1 MARKGENIYARKDGR
16 WEGRYIIERMA
27 SGKYRYGYVYA
38 GTYRE
43 TRDRL
48 LQKKLDL
55 IRCKKEHMYTPI
67 NEPIT
72 LDRLAI
78 EWLTKQKNQIKE
90 SSYVK
95 YQNLINHYLI
105 PQIGKLQPQELTN
118 EKLEVFCKNM
128 LSSGGRHHSGLSV
141 KTVSDILSITR
152 TILRYSVSKGYV
164 ISCDFST
171 ISLKQPSKKLRILSR
186 LEQQKLCSYLQKDL
200 TPVNLGILL
209 SLFSGLR
216 IGEICALQW
225 SDISFE
231 EKLISVHRT
240 MQRLQNL
247 QDSEKKTRI
256 YISTPKSPS
265 SIRQIPIPDGLLE
278 LLKQNSI
285 NKNGY
290 ILTGKA
296 DTFIEPRT
304 MQRHFKKVLKT
315 AGIEEVNYH
324 VLRHTFATRCV
335 ELNFDVKSLSEILG
349 HATVNIT
356 MNRYVHPSMEYKR
369 QNMQRLSELIAV
381 R

>member
-16 WEGRYIIERMA
+16 WEGRYIIERLA

-43 TRDRL
+43 TRERL

-55 IRCKKEHMYTPI
+55 IHCKKEQVSPSAS
-67 NEPIT
+67 EPVA
-72 LDRLAI
+72 LEQLAVD
-78 EWLTKQKNQIKE
+78 WLAKQKSQIKE

-95 YQNLINHYLI
+95 YQNLIAKYLI
-105 PQIGKLQPQELTN
+105 PQIGELQPQELTS
-118 EKLEVFCKNM
+118 ERLEIFCKTL
-128 LSSGGRHHSGLSV
+128 LSSGGRHHSGLSA
-141 KTVSDILSITR
+141 KTVSDILSVTR
-152 TILRYSVSKGYV
+152 AILRYSASKGYV
-164 ISCDFST
+164 ISCDFSV
-171 ISLKQPSKKLRILSR
+171 ISFKQPSKNLRILSR
-186 LEQQKLCSYLQKDL
+186 LEQQKLCSYLQNNL
-200 TPVNLGILL
+200 TPVHLGILL

-216 IGEICALQW
+216 IGEICALRW

-231 EKLISVHRT
+231 EKLIFVRRT
-240 MQRLQNL
+240 MQRLQNT
-247 QDSEKKTRI
+247 QDSERKTRI
-256 YISTPKSPS
+256 CISTPKSPS

-278 LLKQNSI
+278 LLRNNSG

-296 DTFIEPRT
+296 DTFMEPRT
-304 MQRHFKKVLKT
+304 MQRRFKKVLKA

-324 VLRHTFATRCV
+324 ILRHTFATRCV

>member
-16 WEGRYIIERMA
+16 WEGRYIIERLA

-43 TRDRL
+43 TRERL

-55 IRCKKEHMYTPI
+55 IHCKKEQVSPSAS
-67 NEPIT
+67 EPVA
-72 LDRLAI
+72 LEQLAVD
-78 EWLTKQKNQIKE
+78 WLAKQKSQIKE

-95 YQNLINHYLI
+95 YQNLIAKYLI
-105 PQIGKLQPQELTN
+105 PQIGELQSQELTS
-118 EKLEVFCKNM
+118 ERLEIFCKTL
-128 LSSGGRHHSGLSV
+128 LSSGGRHHSGLSA
-141 KTVSDILSITR
+141 KTVSDILSVTR
-152 TILRYSVSKGYV
+152 AILRFSASKGYV
-164 ISCDFST
+164 ISCDFSV
-171 ISLKQPSKKLRILSR
+171 ISFKQPSKNLRILSR
-186 LEQQKLCSYLQKDL
+186 LEQQKLCSYLQNNL
-200 TPVNLGILL
+200 TPVHLGILL

-216 IGEICALQW
+216 IGEICALRW

-231 EKLISVHRT
+231 EKLIFVRRT
-240 MQRLQNL
+240 MQRLQNT
-247 QDSEKKTRI
+247 QDSERKTRI
-256 YISTPKSPS
+256 CVSTPKSPS

-278 LLKQNSI
+278 LLRNNSGD
-285 NKNGY
+285 KNGY

-296 DTFIEPRT
+296 DTFMEPRT
-304 MQRHFKKVLKT
+304 MQRRFKKVLKA
-315 AGIEEVNYH
+315 AGIKEVNYH

-356 MNRYVHPSMEYKR
+356 MNLYVHPSMEYKR

>member
-43 TRDRL
+43 TRERL

-55 IRCKKEHMYTPI
+55 IHCKKEQVSPSAS
-67 NEPIT
+67 EPVA
-72 LDRLAI
+72 LEQLAVD
-78 EWLTKQKNQIKE
+78 WLAKQKSQIKE

-95 YQNLINHYLI
+95 YQNLIAKYLI
-105 PQIGKLQPQELTN
+105 PQIGELQPQELTS
-118 EKLEVFCKNM
+118 ERLEIFCKTL
-128 LSSGGRHHSGLSV
+128 LSSGGRHHSGLSA
-141 KTVSDILSITR
+141 KTVSDILSVTR
-152 TILRYSVSKGYV
+152 AILRYSASKGYI
-164 ISCDFST
+164 ISCDFSV
-171 ISLKQPSKKLRILSR
+171 ISFKQPSKNLRILSR
-186 LEQQKLCSYLQKDL
+186 LEQQKLCSYLQNNL
-200 TPVNLGILL
+200 TPVHLGILL

-216 IGEICALQW
+216 IGEICALRW

-231 EKLISVHRT
+231 EKLIFVRRT
-240 MQRLQNL
+240 MQRLQNA
-247 QDSEKKTRI
+247 QDSERKTRI
-256 YISTPKSPS
+256 CISAPKSPS

-278 LLKQNSI
+278 LLRNNSGD
-285 NKNGY
+285 KNGY

-296 DTFIEPRT
+296 DTFMEPRT
-304 MQRHFKKVLKT
+304 MQRRFKKVLKA

>member
-43 TRDRL
+43 TRERL

-55 IRCKKEHMYTPI
+55 IHCKKEQVSPSAS
-67 NEPIT
+67 EPVA
-72 LDRLAI
+72 LEQLAVD
-78 EWLTKQKNQIKE
+78 WLAKQKSQIKE

-95 YQNLINHYLI
+95 YQNLIAKYLI
-105 PQIGKLQPQELTN
+105 PQIGELQPQELTS
-118 EKLEVFCKNM
+118 ERLEIFCKTL
-128 LSSGGRHHSGLSV
+128 LSSGGRHHSGLSA
-141 KTVSDILSITR
+141 KTVSDILSVTR
-152 TILRYSVSKGYV
+152 AILRYSASKGYI
-164 ISCDFST
+164 ISCDFSV
-171 ISLKQPSKKLRILSR
+171 ISFKQPSKNLRILSR
-186 LEQQKLCSYLQKDL
+186 LEQQKLCSYLQNNL
-200 TPVNLGILL
+200 TPVHLGILL

-216 IGEICALQW
+216 IGEICALRW

-231 EKLISVHRT
+231 EKLIFVRRT
-240 MQRLQNL
+240 MQRLQNT
-247 QDSEKKTRI
+247 QDSERKTRI
-256 YISTPKSPS
+256 CISAPKSPS

-278 LLKQNSI
+278 LLRNNSGD
-285 NKNGY
+285 KNGY

-296 DTFIEPRT
+296 DTFMEPRT
-304 MQRHFKKVLKT
+304 MQRRFKKVLKA

>member
-1 MARKGENIYARKDGR
+1 MSRKGENIYARKDGR

-43 TRDRL
+43 TRERL

-55 IRCKKEHMYTPI
+55 IHCKKEQVSPSAS
-67 NEPIT
+67 EPVA
-72 LDRLAI
+72 LEQLAVD
-78 EWLTKQKNQIKE
+78 WLAKQKSQIKE

-95 YQNLINHYLI
+95 YQNLIAKYLI
-105 PQIGKLQPQELTN
+105 PQIGELQPQELTS
-118 EKLEVFCKNM
+118 ERLEIFCKTL
-128 LSSGGRHHSGLSV
+128 LSSGGRHHSGLSA
-141 KTVSDILSITR
+141 KTVSDILSVTR
-152 TILRYSVSKGYV
+152 AILRYSASKGYV
-164 ISCDFST
+164 ISCDFSV
-171 ISLKQPSKKLRILSR
+171 ISFKQPSKNLRILSR
-186 LEQQKLCSYLQKDL
+186 LEQQKLCSYLQNNL
-200 TPVNLGILL
+200 TPVHLGILL

-216 IGEICALQW
+216 IGEICALRW

-231 EKLISVHRT
+231 EKLIFVRRT
-240 MQRLQNL
+240 MQRLQNI
-247 QDSEKKTRI
+247 QDSERKTRI
-256 YISTPKSPS
+256 CISAPKSPS

-278 LLKQNSI
+278 LLRNNSGD
-285 NKNGY
+285 KNGY

-296 DTFIEPRT
+296 DTFMEPRT
-304 MQRHFKKVLKT
+304 MQRRFKKVLKA

>member
-43 TRDRL
+43 TRERL

-55 IRCKKEHMYTPI
+55 IHCKKEQVSPSAS
-67 NEPIT
+67 EPVA
-72 LDRLAI
+72 LEQLAVD
-78 EWLTKQKNQIKE
+78 WLAKQKSQIKE

-95 YQNLINHYLI
+95 YQNLIAKYLI
-105 PQIGKLQPQELTN
+105 PQIGELQPQELTS
-118 EKLEVFCKNM
+118 ERLEIFCKTL
-128 LSSGGRHHSGLSV
+128 LSSGGRHHSGLSA
-141 KTVSDILSITR
+141 KTVSDILSVTR
-152 TILRYSVSKGYV
+152 AILRFSASKGYV
-164 ISCDFST
+164 ISCDFSV
-171 ISLKQPSKKLRILSR
+171 ISFKQPSKNLRILSR
-186 LEQQKLCSYLQKDL
+186 LEQQKLCSYLQNNL
-200 TPVNLGILL
+200 TPVHLGILL

-216 IGEICALQW
+216 IGEICALRW

-231 EKLISVHRT
+231 EKLIFVRRT
-240 MQRLQNL
+240 MQRLQNI
-247 QDSEKKTRI
+247 QDSERKTRI
-256 YISTPKSPS
+256 CISAPKSPS

-278 LLKQNSI
+278 LLRNNSGD
-285 NKNGY
+285 KNGY

-296 DTFIEPRT
+296 DTFMEPRT
-304 MQRHFKKVLKT
+304 MQRRFKKVLKA

>member
-43 TRDRL
+43 TRERL

-55 IRCKKEHMYTPI
+55 IHCKKEQVSPSAS
-67 NEPIT
+67 EPVA
-72 LDRLAI
+72 LEQLAVD
-78 EWLTKQKNQIKE
+78 WLAKQKSQIKE

-95 YQNLINHYLI
+95 YQNLIAKYLI
-105 PQIGKLQPQELTN
+105 PQIGELQPQELTS
-118 EKLEVFCKNM
+118 ERLEIFCKTL
-128 LSSGGRHHSGLSV
+128 LSSGGRHHSGLSA
-141 KTVSDILSITR
+141 KTVSDILSVTR
-152 TILRYSVSKGYV
+152 AILRYSASKGYV
-164 ISCDFST
+164 ISCDFSV
-171 ISLKQPSKKLRILSR
+171 ISFKQPSKNLRILSR
-186 LEQQKLCSYLQKDL
+186 LEQQKLCSYLQNNL
-200 TPVNLGILL
+200 TPVHLGILL

-216 IGEICALQW
+216 IGEICALRW

-231 EKLISVHRT
+231 EKLIFVRRT
-240 MQRLQNL
+240 MQRLQNT
-247 QDSEKKTRI
+247 QDSERKTRI
-256 YISTPKSPS
+256 CISTPKSPS

-278 LLKQNSI
+278 LLRNNSGD
-285 NKNGY
+285 KNGY

-296 DTFIEPRT
+296 DTFMEPRT
-304 MQRHFKKVLKT
+304 MQRRFKKVLKA
-315 AGIEEVNYH
+315 AGIKEVNYH

>member
-43 TRDRL
+43 TRERL

-55 IRCKKEHMYTPI
+55 IHCKKEQVSPSAS
-67 NEPIT
+67 EPVA
-72 LDRLAI
+72 LEQLAVD
-78 EWLTKQKNQIKE
+78 WLAKQKSQIKE

-95 YQNLINHYLI
+95 YQNLIAKYLI
-105 PQIGKLQPQELTN
+105 PQIGELQPQELTS
-118 EKLEVFCKNM
+118 ERLEIFCKTL
-128 LSSGGRHHSGLSV
+128 LSSGGRHHSGLSA
-141 KTVSDILSITR
+141 KTVSDILSVTR
-152 TILRYSVSKGYV
+152 AILRYSASKGYV
-164 ISCDFST
+164 ISCDFSV
-171 ISLKQPSKKLRILSR
+171 ISFKQPSKNLRILSR
-186 LEQQKLCSYLQKDL
+186 LEQQKLCSYLQNNL
-200 TPVNLGILL
+200 TPVHLGILL

-216 IGEICALQW
+216 IGEICALRW

-231 EKLISVHRT
+231 EKLIFIRRT
-240 MQRLQNL
+240 MQRLQNI
-247 QDSEKKTRI
+247 QDSERKTRI
-256 YISTPKSPS
+256 CISAPKSPS

-278 LLKQNSI
+278 LLRNNSGD
-285 NKNGY
+285 KNGY

-296 DTFIEPRT
+296 DTFMEPRT
-304 MQRHFKKVLKT
+304 MQRRFKKVLKA

>member
-16 WEGRYIIERMA
+16 WEGRYIIERLA

-43 TRDRL
+43 TREIL

-55 IRCKKEHMYTPI
+55 IHCKKEQVSPSAS
-67 NEPIT
+67 EPVA
-72 LDRLAI
+72 LEQLAVD
-78 EWLTKQKNQIKE
+78 WLAKQKSQIKE

-95 YQNLINHYLI
+95 YQNLIAKYLI
-105 PQIGKLQPQELTN
+105 PQIGELQPQELTS
-118 EKLEVFCKNM
+118 ERLEIFCKTL
-128 LSSGGRHHSGLSV
+128 LSSGGRHHSGLSA
-141 KTVSDILSITR
+141 KTVSDILSVTR
-152 TILRYSVSKGYV
+152 AILRYSASKGYV
-164 ISCDFST
+164 ISCDFSV
-171 ISLKQPSKKLRILSR
+171 ISFKQPSKNLRILSR
-186 LEQQKLCSYLQKDL
+186 LEQQKLCSYLQNNL
-200 TPVNLGILL
+200 TPVHLGILL

-216 IGEICALQW
+216 IGEICALRW

-231 EKLISVHRT
+231 EKLIFIRRT
-240 MQRLQNL
+240 MQRLQNI
-247 QDSEKKTRI
+247 QDSERKTRI
-256 YISTPKSPS
+256 CISAPKSPS

-278 LLKQNSI
+278 LLRNNSGD
-285 NKNGY
+285 KNGY

-296 DTFIEPRT
+296 DTFMEPRT
-304 MQRHFKKVLKT
+304 MQRRFKKVLKA

-324 VLRHTFATRCV
+324 VLRHTFATRYV

>member
-16 WEGRYIIERMA
+16 WEGRYIIERSA

-43 TRDRL
+43 TRERL

-55 IRCKKEHMYTPI
+55 IHCKKEQVSPSAS
-67 NEPIT
+67 EPVA
-72 LDRLAI
+72 LEQLAVD
-78 EWLTKQKNQIKE
+78 WLAKQKSQIKE

-95 YQNLINHYLI
+95 YQNLIAKYLI
-105 PQIGKLQPQELTN
+105 PQIGELQPQELTS
-118 EKLEVFCKNM
+118 ERLEIFCKTL
-128 LSSGGRHHSGLSV
+128 LSSGGRHHSGLSA
-141 KTVSDILSITR
+141 KTVSDILSVTR
-152 TILRYSVSKGYV
+152 AILRYSASKGYV
-164 ISCDFST
+164 ISCDFSV
-171 ISLKQPSKKLRILSR
+171 ISFKQPSKNLRILSR
-186 LEQQKLCSYLQKDL
+186 LEQQKLCSYLQNNL
-200 TPVNLGILL
+200 TPVHLGILL

-216 IGEICALQW
+216 IGEICALRW

-231 EKLISVHRT
+231 EKLIFVRRT
-240 MQRLQNL
+240 MQRLQNI
-247 QDSEKKTRI
+247 QDSERKTRI
-256 YISTPKSPS
+256 CISAPKSPS

-278 LLKQNSI
+278 LLRNNSGD
-285 NKNGY
+285 KNGY

-296 DTFIEPRT
+296 DTFMEPRT
-304 MQRHFKKVLKT
+304 MQRRFKKVLKA